1 MSTREEDSSPSRPLV
16 SARPTQRDVPI
27 AKYKEV
33 GVGTSP
39 PRGLRGQSLQPGQG
53 APERINPEEIE
64 LAVLREADTLDAV
77 HLTRADLRRASSPEL
92 SSSPAPT
99 PVSVEVPRIR
109 SVPPPLEPVAP
120 TPLTPSARS
129 VQSGTL
135 MSIGSIDPR
144 APTELSLPS
153 PRALSHSERAAYVG
167 PGAVV
172 DRLSAAKQAAAQRDL
187 ARFSQRAD
195 AALRAP
201 APRSEPLPQS
211 SARKP
216 PASSARPSAKADS
229 PAPMAR
235 NFARPVDSYSPVDR
249 SEPAGA
255 PESNDPRSAR
265 ASQRQSELPV
275 TAGARFEIH
284 SDLASLPRE
293 FLDDNFDLRS
303 VATQREPL
311 ASRKPMPSTDWTPTH
326 EPVPSRRDSA
336 IPSERPSHH
345 HPSSSSAITIMV
357 DRTRE
362 SLPDARDSRPSFL
375 PEPPRRIG
383 VPLSWVL
390 GSAAFAILLAL
401 GVAWIM
407 RQPAP
412 EAAHTPSAVERA
424 TALGT
429 AQPSLQAAVPASTA
443 TIAAPAP
450 APAPAPTLATQAA
463 ASPLATVAPA
473 LKPTLPPAL
482 RTAEAPAP
490 SAARPAA
497 VASAHAPDL
506 HATPAPKPEVSPKTR
521 QSIY

>member
-16 SARPTQRDVPI
+16 SARPTARDVPI

-53 APERINPEEIE
+53 APERINPEDVE
-64 LAVLREADTLDAV
+64 LAVLREADTLDGP
-77 HLTRADLRRASSPEL
+77 HLARAALRRSSSPEI

-99 PVSVEVPRIR
+99 PVSVEVPRMR
-109 SVPPPLEPVAP
+109 SVPPALEPLAS

-153 PRALSHSERAAYVG
+153 PRALSQSERAAYIG

-172 DRLSAAKQAAAQRDL
+172 DRTPTSDLPSASREAARIALGVEL
-187 ARFSQRAD
+187 AARVPVPSPE
-195 AALRAP
+195 LP
-201 APRSEPLPQS
+201 PQS
-211 SARKP
+211 SARKSP
-216 PASSARPSAKADS
+216 PTSSARPSNKTDS
-229 PAPMAR
+229 PAPVAR
-235 NFARPVDSYSPVDR
+235 NFARGPESYSPVARTSAPPESQPAR
-249 SEPAGA
+249 SERELGPNSRPPASGA
-255 PESNDPRSAR
+255 K
-265 ASQRQSELPV
+265 
-275 TAGARFEIH
+275 FEIH
-284 SDLASLPRE
+284 SELEALPRE

-326 EPVPSRRDSA
+326 EPVPSRRDSQ
-336 IPSERPSHH
+336 IPSERPSH

-357 DRTRE
+357 DPRRQ
-362 SLPDARDSRPSFL
+362 SFPDARDSIPSL
-375 PEPPRRIG
+375 PPAAPERATVPIAWVIG
-383 VPLSWVL
+383 A
-390 GSAAFAILLAL
+390 AAFAVLLAL

-412 EAAHTPSAVERA
+412 EAAHPREQTEEHAASLA
-424 TALGT
+424 TAPSFQT
-429 AQPSLQAAVPASTA
+429 AQPAPAAPLAAPGAAGPAAAPLTPTSALSSAGTAPAKTAPPLQRAPEPAVNGAIRPAPAPPARSSDVH
-443 TIAAPAP
+443 AAPAP
-450 APAPAPTLATQAA
+450 
-463 ASPLATVAPA
+463 
-473 LKPTLPPAL
+473 
-482 RTAEAPAP
+482 TAQ
-490 SAARPAA
+490 
-497 VASAHAPDL
+497 
-506 HATPAPKPEVSPKTR
+506 TSPKTR